1 MTNPDEELLAD
12 LLLRWEGLHEEGLDT
27 PASELTPGRS
37 DLVPELDR
45 RIRLLKASAWLDKPI
60 DKDPPDDTD
69 APGSPP
75 TPRTLG
81 GRYRLDELIAEGG
94 FARVYKAYDTEL
106 QRTVAVKIP
115 KPDRLESAETLQA
128 EARRIARLDHERIVS
143 VFDAGIDGDTCY
155 IVTEYVAGGSLASHL
170 AKDHPSSSQVLD
182 WIVDVAGAL
191 EHAHLNGV
199 IHRDIKPGNI
209 LIDRKGRAKL
219 ADFGISRSS
228 PRSGPD
234 SLASV
239 GTLWYMS
246 PEQLKDG
253 VTDHRGDIY
262 SLAIVLHEALAGRPP
277 YSAREPLGLRKEI
290 LDGAPKIAD
299 EIPTKI
305 RPVLRRA
312 MSRSPHQRQASAT
325 QFAAEIKKA
334 MDATGRPTPW
344 PWIAA
349 TALLL
354 AGGAYAVI
362 RSSGE
367 KPVTN
372 PPRPAHEILA
382 IATTNMLHGHF
393 EEAEKGFD
401 EVLAQDPQNIEAVK
415 GRGYCLLNMDRLE
428 AAVVDLDRVLAS
440 RPDDA
445 ATLRRRSKAHALLRD
460 FPRAITDLQRT
471 LELMPNATELPGELA
486 TVYAIRSHERF
497 EAGDY
502 EGSREDMDEV
512 IRLAPDSAVNY
523 SRRGACW
530 FHVGEYEK
538 SVADMTQAI
547 KRGPGNPEFYE
558 KRSYAL
564 RKLSRYDEAEADEK
578 RAKELEQ

>member
-1 MTNPDEELLAD
+1 VTNPDEELLAD
-12 LLLRWEGLHEEGLDT
+12 LLLRWEELQEQGLDT
-27 PASELTPGRS
+27 PASEIAPDRPN
-37 DLVPELDR
+37 LVPELDR
-45 RIRLLKASAWLDKPI
+45 RIRLLKASSWLDKPI
-60 DKDPPDDTD
+60 GDDPPDDD
-69 APGSPP
+69 DPDSPP

-170 AKDHPSSSQVLD
+170 AGNKPSSGQVVD
-182 WIVDVAGAL
+182 WIVDVAEAL

-246 PEQLKDG
+246 PEQLKDEA
-253 VTDHRGDIY
+253 TDHRGDIY
-262 SLAIVLHEALAGRPP
+262 SLAVVLHEALSGRPP
-277 YSAREPLGLRKEI
+277 YNAWEPLGLRKEI
-290 LDGAPKIAD
+290 LDGTPTIAD
-299 EIPTKI
+299 DIPANF

-325 QFAAEIKKA
+325 QFAAEIRKA
-334 MDATGRPTPW
+334 MDKTAGPASW

-349 TALLL
+349 TAILL
-354 AGGAYAVI
+354 AGGAYGVI
-362 RSSGE
+362 RSTGE
-367 KPVTN
+367 TPVMAS
-372 PPRPAHEILA
+372 PRPAHEILA

-393 EEAEKGFD
+393 EDAEKGFT
-401 EVLAQDPQNIEAVK
+401 EVIAQDPENIEAVK

-428 AAVVDLDRVLAS
+428 AAVADLDRVLAS

-445 ATLRRRSKAHALLRD
+445 TTLRRRSKAHALLRD
-460 FPRAITDLQRT
+460 FPRAISDLRRT
-471 LELMPNATELPGELA
+471 IELMPTAAELPGELA

-512 IRLAPDSAVNY
+512 IRLAPDQAVNY

-538 SVADMTQAI
+538 SLADMDEAI
-547 KRGPGNPEFYE
+547 RREPGNPDFYE

-564 RKLSRYDEAEADEK
+564 RKLGRNDEAEADEK
-578 RAKELEQ
+578 KARELKQ